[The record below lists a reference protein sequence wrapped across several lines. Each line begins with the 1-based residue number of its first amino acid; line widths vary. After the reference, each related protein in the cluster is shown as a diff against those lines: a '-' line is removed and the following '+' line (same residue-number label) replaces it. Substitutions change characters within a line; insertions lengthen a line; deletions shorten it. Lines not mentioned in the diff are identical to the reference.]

1 LLLLFVHVTA
11 ILFEG
16 ITLAMIALSV
26 KQVGVESTAIFL
38 VTTELL
44 HQLHHPL
51 FFALV
56 FVIMDILGKVVTC
69 LAHLI
74 IIMQQCRKLSA
85 VDTVL
90 ASLALTAQQ
99 VFVLVTRITTVLI
112 AVCTATLQRAAFQ
125 TPTPHHS
132 LLSSR
137 NSTLIDI
144 NVTLPLELVNVL
156 KEMSSTMAS
165 GNTPGYQK
173 MIIIVTSRMS
183 ALQHALMD
191 ILVSSAI
198 ANVSVLLDV
207 VLVIATVEFV
217 LASQI
222 ALLECFVRDVRKEE
236 VVKIVLSSTNTPFLV
251 IKSVQWLFHPH
262 QRV

>member
-11 ILFEG
+11 TLFEG

-74 IIMQQCRKLSA
+74 IITQQCRILSA

-165 GNTPGYQK
+165 GNTLGYQK
-173 MIIIVTSRMS
+173 MIIIISRVS
-183 ALQHALMD
+183 ALQHVLMD

-207 VLVIATVEFV
+207 VLVIATLEFV

-222 ALLECFVRDVRKEE
+222 AFLECFVSDVRKEE
-236 VVKIVLSSTNTPFLV
+236 VVKIALSSTNTPFLV
-251 IKSVQWLFHPH
+251 IKFVQWPFHPH